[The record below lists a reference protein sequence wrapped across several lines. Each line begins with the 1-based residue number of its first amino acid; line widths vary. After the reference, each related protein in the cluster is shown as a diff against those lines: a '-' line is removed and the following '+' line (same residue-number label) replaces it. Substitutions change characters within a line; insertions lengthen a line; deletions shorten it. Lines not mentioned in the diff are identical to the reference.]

1 MELLAA
7 NAVRPGRTVIVVTHD
22 TRVFHYAHSIAQ
34 MDDGRI
40 VNVTR
45 PNESPE
51 RPGQTERPSLL
62 QEIYA

>member
-7 NAVRPGRTVIVVTHD
+7 IAVRPGRTVIVVTHD
-22 TRVFHYAHSIAQ
+22 TRVFHYAHSIAH

-45 PNESPE
+45 PSRSPAQ
-51 RPGQTERPSLL
+51 PGSTERQSWL
-62 QEIYA
+62 QESYA